1 MRYSEAELWEEL
13 PCPSFPDS
21 TKGKGTLGSGNG
33 AYGEVYNV
41 EESSAQGYKLTLCTN
56 FGDNLAACW
65 TQALPVAA
73 SRLPLSGSHIPPAAP
88 VSHILLLFSSPC
100 FLP

>member
-1 MRYSEAELWEEL
+1 MPRLSKRQRD
-13 PCPSFPDS
+13 PGIRD
-21 TKGKGTLGSGNG
+21 G
-33 AYGEVYNV
+33 ALGEVYNV
-41 EESSAQGYKLTLCTN
+41 EESSVQGYKLTRCTN
-56 FGDNLAACW
+56 FGDYLAACW

-88 VSHILLLFSSPC
+88 ISHILLLFSSPC